1 MAIYALGD
9 RVPVIDPTAYVH
21 PLAVVIGSV
30 ELGPGASVWP
40 HAVIRADDNLIRIG
54 ARTSVQDNAVLHCTY
69 NIQFFRV
76 FLVSRLSWE
85 NVWEILSHTFYCLIL
100 SVSDLPP
107 PQT

>member
-21 PLAVVIGSV
+21 PLAAVIGSV

-54 ARTSVQDNAVLHCTY
+54 ARTSVQDKRYCTALATC
-69 NIQFFRV
+69 RP
-76 FLVSRLSWE
+76 SSAR
-85 NVWEILSHTFYCLIL
+85 T
-100 SVSDLPP
+100 
-107 PQT
+107 